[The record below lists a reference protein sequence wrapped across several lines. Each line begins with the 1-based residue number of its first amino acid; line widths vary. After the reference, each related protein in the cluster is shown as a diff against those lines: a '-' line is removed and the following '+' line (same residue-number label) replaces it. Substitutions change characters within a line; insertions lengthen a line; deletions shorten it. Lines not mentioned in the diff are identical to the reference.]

1 MAAPVYLVW
10 RGAVASSK
18 ASGVKDHRHVDKPPS
33 QGRLGP
39 GVQAYMIHLLYAL
52 LRRLPIKRRTRLHR
66 SLQRLGLEQRLIAHG
81 EVVYR
86 HDGREVGVDLAD
98 HVGREMFKH
107 GWYEPAY
114 VAFIRDHLASKQ
126 GIFLDV
132 GANVGNYSLALADH
146 FASTLAFEPNPSV
159 FATLKANC
167 ARNPELDIRPLQYG
181 LSSSSA
187 TLEFY
192 PAQGDNSGE
201 SSLERP
207 SYDAAS
213 IQVDVRPGDEFA
225 TADKPVSA
233 IKIDVEGHELAV
245 LEGLA
250 TTLARD
256 RPSIFMEWHT
266 EHMDTKGG
274 LEALYAALPEGYVVL
289 HSDNRHKTVLETLE
303 PPLKPKYNLIFC
315 LPEAR
320 ARALAEHETRH

>member
-1 MAAPVYLVW
+1 
-10 RGAVASSK
+10 
-18 ASGVKDHRHVDKPPS
+18 
-33 QGRLGP
+33 
-39 GVQAYMIHLLYAL
+39 MIHLLYAL
-52 LRRLPIKRRTRLHR
+52 LRRLPIKRRTRLYR
-66 SLQRLGLEQRLIAHG
+66 SLQRLGLEQRLIARG

-86 HDGREVGVDLAD
+86 HDGREVGVDLRD
-98 HVGREMFKH
+98 HVGREMYKH

-132 GANVGNYSLALADH
+132 GANVGNYSLALADY
-146 FASTLAFEPNPSV
+146 FASTLAFEPNPAV

-167 ARNPELDIRPLQYG
+167 ERNPELDIQPLQYG

-207 SYDAAS
+207 SDDVAS
-213 IQVDVRPGDEFA
+213 IQIDVRPGDQFV
-225 TADKPVSA
+225 TAQTPVSA

-250 TTLARD
+250 TALARD

-266 EHMDTKGG
+266 EHMNTKGG
-274 LEALYAALPEGYVVL
+274 IPALYARLPERYVL
-289 HSDNRHKTVLETLE
+289 LYSADRHQTVLEPLE
-303 PPLKPKYNLIFC
+303 PPFKPKYNLIFC
-315 LPEAR
+315 VPEQHAASLIGQR
-320 ARALAEHETRH
+320 TGY